1 MKLNLEIY
9 RRNKKMIKFIIT
21 MLASVVVWAVCV
33 GVFHLV
39 GAFNLIP
46 FGVVF
51 FVSYAMG
58 GRK

>member
-1 MKLNLEIY
+1 
-9 RRNKKMIKFIIT
+9 MIKFIIT